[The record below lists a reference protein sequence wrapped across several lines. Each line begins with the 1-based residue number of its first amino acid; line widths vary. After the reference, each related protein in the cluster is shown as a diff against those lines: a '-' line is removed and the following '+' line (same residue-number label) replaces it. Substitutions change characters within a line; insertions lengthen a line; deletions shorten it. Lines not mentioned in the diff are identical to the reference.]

1 MENLKK
7 VIKNYIR
14 ENYVNENVDDLQR
27 AKEALDG
34 IRDQNFLQALNAIES
49 LPELQGFL
57 IYFIEFLNKAT
68 PTIGLT
74 KNTAIQAIQ
83 NAENEDFISSD
94 NGDAEP
100 EIDVD
105 NDGIPDDVDAN
116 IGDEEEEVE
125 EVSTSAGAGSYN
137 TKYAFRLK
145 KQKDK

>member
-14 ENYVNENVDDLQR
+14 ENYVNENVNDLQR
-27 AKEALDG
+27 AKDALDG

-49 LPELQGFL
+49 LSELQEFL

-83 NAENEDFISSD
+83 NAETEDFSSSD
-94 NGDAEP
+94 NGDVEP
-100 EIDVD
+100 EVDVD
-105 NDGIPDDVDAN
+105 DDNIPDGVDAN